1 MRERIDW
8 ISQLEAEIQ
17 DLKSQRSEA
26 LQRITV
32 TESEKENV
40 AVQSLRNRTQAG
52 QARKIAVVAEQHAIV
67 DKAYLEA
74 QYARAKANEE
84 EVSSSGTVLTSAMR
98 IISASQRIFLSA
110 QYFCAFFF
118 LTCALVHGFQFW
130 SLLLHCVW
138 FLPRLW

>member
-1 MRERIDW
+1 MRERLEW
-8 ISQLEAEIQ
+8 IGQLEAEIQ

-40 AVQSLRNRTQAG
+40 AVQSLRNRVQAG
-52 QARKIAVVAEQHAIV
+52 QARKIAVMSEQHAIV

-84 EVSSSGTVLTSAMR
+84 EV
-98 IISASQRIFLSA
+98 ASPTHCCLS
-110 QYFCAFFF
+110 CM
-118 LTCALVHGFQFW
+118 H
-130 SLLLHCVW
+130 SLLW
-138 FLPRLW
+138 I